1 MKTHTVKKDEIERK
15 WYLVDA
21 QDKILGRLSSQIA
34 TILRGKHK
42 PNFSPHLDMGDFIVV
57 INAQKIKVTGKKS
70 SQKVYYHYSGYPGGL
85 KVMPF
90 ARLLRRRPERVLEK
104 AVWGMLP
111 HNRLGRK
118 LFRHLNVY
126 PGTRH
131 PHQAQK
137 PKPLELN

>member
-1 MKTHTVKKDEIERK
+1 MNTYTLKKGEIQRK

-21 QDKILGRLSSQIA
+21 KDKVLGRLSSQIA

-42 PNFSPHLDMGDFIVV
+42 PNYSPHLDMGDFVVV
-57 INAQKIKVTGKKS
+57 INAGKIRVTGKKS

-85 KVMPF
+85 KVMPYSKLI
-90 ARLLRRRPERVLEK
+90 RSRPERVIEK
-104 AVWGMLP
+104 AVRGMLP

-126 PGTRH
+126 PGAQH
-131 PHQAQK
+131 HHQAQK
-137 PKPLELN
+137 PEPLELD

>member
-1 MKTHTVKKDEIERK
+1 MNTYTLKKGEIQRK

-21 QDKILGRLSSQIA
+21 KDKVLGRLSSQIA

-42 PNFSPHLDMGDFIVV
+42 PNYSPHLDMGDFVVV
-57 INAQKIKVTGKKS
+57 INAEKIRVTGKKY

-85 KVMPF
+85 KVMPYSKLI
-90 ARLLRRRPERVLEK
+90 RSRPERVIEK
-104 AVWGMLP
+104 AVRGMLP

-126 PGTRH
+126 PGAQH
-131 PHQAQK
+131 HHQAQK
-137 PKPLELN
+137 PEPLELD

>member
-1 MKTHTVKKDEIERK
+1 MKTYTLKKGEIQRK

-21 QDKILGRLSSQIA
+21 KDKVLGRLSSQIA

-42 PNFSPHLDMGDFIVV
+42 PNYSPHLDMGDFVVV
-57 INAQKIKVTGKKS
+57 INAEKIRVTGKKS

-85 KVMPF
+85 KVMPYSKLI
-90 ARLLRRRPERVLEK
+90 RSRPERVIEK

-126 PGTRH
+126 PGAQH
-131 PHQAQK
+131 HHQAQK
-137 PKPLELN
+137 PEPLELG